1 MTPSIEAPAARR
13 PSPVYGILLIV
24 LGLLCALLPI
34 EADGSRISLLQHFQ
48 DMRYFL
54 TWFGQTI
61 DDGTFSTS
69 VVVML
74 LILSKI
80 LLLVTAPTAIIA
92 GALSLTRLSRVG
104 KLAGAIALG
113 AWATT
118 LIGHI
123 AYDIDRLVIQDYED
137 GHILETWF
145 WVTGIHDRVF
155 HRVFIYFLVPIAIAV
170 VGLLTP
176 SRAKEAAFAATDTSP
191 TELPAPASAASIPM
205 APSTPTWQVRI
216 PGQPDITAD
225 TASLVM
231 WAKVGAIRPDT
242 TIVDIQS
249 GYSYPARQIP
259 GLYSRRSYATALLL
273 SFFLGYLGVDRFYL
287 GQTGLGVA
295 KLLTLGGCGIWAF
308 IDFILIA
315 ARKATDAQGLQLL

>member
-1 MTPSIEAPAARR
+1 MTLPIETPSTRR
-13 PSPVYGILLIV
+13 PSPAFGVLLILL
-24 LGLLCALLPI
+24 GLVSVFVPI
-34 EADGSRISLLQHFQ
+34 EDYESRISLLQHFQ
-48 DMRYFL
+48 DMKYFF
-54 TWFGQTI
+54 TWGGETL
-61 DDGTFSTS
+61 DEGTFSTT
-69 VVVML
+69 VVVAL
-74 LILSKI
+74 LLLSKI
-80 LLLVTAPTAIIA
+80 LLIITAPAAIIA
-92 GALSLTRLSRVG
+92 GALSLMRTSRAG
-104 KLAGAIALG
+104 KLVGALAIG

-118 LIGHI
+118 LIAHI
-123 AYDIDRLVIQDYED
+123 AYDVDRLVIQDYED
-137 GHILETWF
+137 GHVFQTWL
-145 WVTGIHDRVF
+145 WVTGIHDLVF
-155 HRVFIYFLVPIAIAV
+155 HRFVIYFLVPIAIAV

-176 SRAKEAAFAATDTSP
+176 SRVKEAAMTPATVTP
-191 TELPAPASAASIPM
+191 TGLPTTTIAPSMPM
-205 APSTPTWQVRI
+205 PSSTPTWQVRI
-216 PGQPDITAD
+216 PGQPDIAAD

-287 GQTGLGVA
+287 GHTGLAVA

-315 ARKATDAQGLQLL
+315 ARKVTDAQGLQLL